1 MFGWKNQVYTER
13 KVGSISNKI
22 YTCGDNY
29 VVVNLSSISPEGNK
43 ELELVRD
50 IISHK
55 IQKEKKFDL
64 ISSKISD
71 GSTLESVATL
81 YSVDVKTVEEVNFDN
96 PNVSGLG
103 VEQNFVGAVNAL
115 PNGSISA
122 VIEGNNSAIILKVI
136 SKTEPNI
143 TEVNETQKKEF
154 ANSNFA
160 GVFYNAVMKMLQDN
174 AEVTDNR
181 VRFY

>member
-1 MFGWKNQVYTER
+1 E
-13 KVGSISNKI
+13 
-22 YTCGDNY
+22 GD
-29 VVVNLSSISPEGNK
+29 VELSSLKDVISQE
-43 ELELVRD
+43 V
-50 IISHK
+50 
-55 IQKEKKFDL
+55 QKEKKFDL

-81 YSVDVKTVEEVNFDN
+81 YSVDVKTVEGVNFDN
-96 PNVSGLG
+96 PNVNGLG

-154 ANSNFA
+154 ANSNFT
-160 GVFYNAVMKMLQDN
+160 GVFYNAVMKILQDN